1 MTGCNTN
8 QKAWGGAVVNKPG
21 SSGGSL
27 TMVNIDIVDSNVN
40 LISVDLKDVTISN
53 VHATMST
60 ASANSGASLALSHGA
75 AATALVSDFSAPDY
89 DHGWIYAAGQLS
101 LTDVNLG
108 SSGSY
113 FDIKPFGGGS
123 SSLGTSGANS
133 VFDTVTVSS
142 LFVHRTAPGTFNDVT
157 ASGSIWFEDSG
168 GHSQIVEADG
178 LSAGHEFLVSGAGS
192 NFKVTNSNF
201 GAVISNSQSGT
212 KNTVELINVDL
223 QPSQGTQ
230 ALYSYRSEIT
240 MIESDITMNPNA
252 GGAWSYLNVD
262 EGSTLYLIA
271 STADNGGGA
280 GDCADAS
287 GDTGTC
293 AYALNSGTASGYS
306 SEIFFGGYASAIA
319 YRSASGGSV
328 QIPQSDVTI
337 RTQTLDSS
345 GNLVAAVGSAIT
357 DSTGLTTKVIVLTHR
372 HTSVGDTYYDTHTI
386 SASGSAGVGLLEP
399 GDDLDFVNGNAQAPG
414 TTFTTYTIGSFVDI
428 KLQAPPV
435 VFDSPNMDCSWMQN
449 TNATF
454 MNAWDSVRNAY
465 VFKGASLTVAA
476 DMTFDGCTVIL
487 EGSMMIFRAGNPQP
501 KIVLSG
507 GTLTM
512 DVDSDT
518 GDEAQILGEGGA
530 KSVDIRIQS
539 GGTLNILSGK
549 VTDLYRTFS
558 KSGLLVVENGG
569 TLSMTNAA
577 EIVSSNIQ
585 ALGVA
590 YPIVLSEGGTVNING
605 GTISGVGGTGTG
617 LSGVDAFISATGLTV
632 SNAYVGVRGQD
643 SALDLD
649 GFTSNDNT
657 FGIFA
662 QGSMELPKYY
672 RSSTLQGISPAA
684 LDKCVDWRA
693 FGYGLYDI
701 ACSGWSSYSVDFSTY
716 LGEKDYLQVGMDML
730 FDGTFFEYGN
740 GYYSGFVTVDN
751 LKFIASD
758 GVNTWEIDD
767 SGDIGYY
774 PYSSSDPASGTGST
788 AAYAGGVG
796 GAPSWDCNYLGRSF
810 NPASRLGNTM
820 FNWASTDSHSTGG
833 LFGVNGFGYPS
844 EFGFRWISAGND
856 NSFAFLRPYMD
867 WGWDSTTHGGFE
879 FIFH

>member
-1 MTGCNTN
+1 M
-8 QKAWGGAVVNKPG
+8 
-21 SSGGSL
+21 
-27 TMVNIDIVDSNVN
+27 
-40 LISVDLKDVTISN
+40 
-53 VHATMST
+53 
-60 ASANSGASLALSHGA
+60 
-75 AATALVSDFSAPDY
+75 
-89 DHGWIYAAGQLS
+89 
-101 LTDVNLG
+101 TDVNLG

-328 QIPQSDVTI
+328 QIPHSDVTI
-337 RTQTLDSS
+337 RTHTLDSS

-487 EGSMMIFRAGNPQP
+487 EGSMMIFRAGKPQP

-684 LDKCVDWRA
+684 LDKCVD
-693 FGYGLYDI
+693 
-701 ACSGWSSYSVDFSTY
+701 
-716 LGEKDYLQVGMDML
+716 
-730 FDGTFFEYGN
+730 
-740 GYYSGFVTVDN
+740 
-751 LKFIASD
+751 
-758 GVNTWEIDD
+758 
-767 SGDIGYY
+767 
-774 PYSSSDPASGTGST
+774 
-788 AAYAGGVG
+788 
-796 GAPSWDCNYLGRSF
+796 
-810 NPASRLGNTM
+810 
-820 FNWASTDSHSTGG
+820 
-833 LFGVNGFGYPS
+833 
-844 EFGFRWISAGND
+844 
-856 NSFAFLRPYMD
+856 
-867 WGWDSTTHGGFE
+867 
-879 FIFH
+879 